1 MNTTTKIGD
10 LVRLWLHAEWEE
22 VGIVIKKD
30 TTTLPEMVFIKTL
43 DGRIEQGYDDDCEVI
58 NACK

>member
-1 MNTTTKIGD
+1 MNMTTKIGD

-22 VGIVIKKD
+22 IGVVVKKD
-30 TTTLPEMVFIKTL
+30 TRTLPEMVFIKTL
-43 DGRIEQGYDDDCEVI
+43 DGCIAQGYDDDCEVI